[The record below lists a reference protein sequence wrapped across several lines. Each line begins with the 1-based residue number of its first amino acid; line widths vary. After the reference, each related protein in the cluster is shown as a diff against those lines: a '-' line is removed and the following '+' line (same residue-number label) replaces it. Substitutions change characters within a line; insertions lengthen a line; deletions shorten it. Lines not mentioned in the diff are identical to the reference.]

1 MGLFSCFGAPGAGE
15 ADVVVAQ
22 QARQQAYG
30 IPPHDASSG
39 KHAAAS
45 KGQQSEFLDLTGPPP
60 KSAQTTTCT
69 SGNTT
74 SLSAVTTSDVHGAAY
89 QLQILNAALAGLSGN
104 WYERVSSAAMRLTGV
119 SGAALCTVAIL
130 DAAHEHFTVIH
141 VTGKDTEA
149 PIKAPPG
156 SQLPALQAVAPS
168 AHGPG
173 AQGSLRYNSAQVLQ
187 LLQTPLTYSFSDPV
201 HASRETNQPPHD
213 WQAMYDTFGLSDFC
227 ALPLMH
233 NKSVVGA
240 VTLAFVAPPAE
251 TRAQQNQ
258 RYLTQ
263 SSSTSTHQPASPLMA
278 CDEASM
284 RTLGLLLSVLLVGQD
299 MLLAQQVAEILA
311 GVYDA
316 RNLQQVVTVVA
327 AGAEQVLQ
335 LTTCVAV
342 SCNLAVLAVPG
353 AGPGAAPSAGT
364 LSQPGT
370 GAGTGGG
377 GPPASVTSG
386 TGLGGRAIFFEERNA
401 HTAGSRVDG
410 STQGTQGS
418 RSMASITDAHGS
430 GSGLAF
436 GQNYRSR
443 LQSRANTPH
452 DGQSTGAVSGAQ
464 ANMLSPRRGGA
475 NNSANPLPHL
485 SVRTN
490 GNAHA
495 SQDSTSPPNGSTGG
509 LLWQAGLVQARAL
522 GLRHTLLANLPPTG
536 TIIHDCASYMQ
547 QVGCP
552 KRDLYL
558 LSTCQGAPPFSLAI
572 APAPLKEAEP
582 NSQQLVLY
590 VAVAM
595 RLPMELLTELLSQA
609 QQLAVKVLAP
619 LLAAKLTTGN
629 LADEWALLMG
639 TCTSGRTG
647 TGPGTGPGGAGMV
660 ASSPDPRMSSSSA
673 QVGAG
678 GVAGAGGGSKDA
690 ASGSAMCGSG
700 GTMDGRRSSPGG
712 SSDETGPGGAQ
723 RGGAGARH
731 PQLPAALTAPPGHSP
746 EVLPYAE
753 QRGGTA
759 PSDIGRVLGGPPAG
773 SGSQESQGTVLS
785 TAVGGAFAGDT
796 RTHMGMLVSSFKD
809 TINALQAAR
818 AEEAEELTVLKLG
831 KVLGRGGSGLVF
843 QGYLHLGLEVAV
855 KLFENPDDTDPD
867 AISNDEP
874 PAIGNLNPDGSSIGP
889 DAMASRGAEGGSSA
903 KEGSKGQDGGGQR
916 RNSSRS
922 AAQMTKRQRDLLRN
936 ALELGVTSSISHPNI
951 VQGYCHWVNVVLMQD
966 ASLNRCWLMG
976 QAEYMALAPPGSPP
990 PPLCSA
996 LVMEYCDMGSLIH
1009 ALKRGTFVGAEEK
1022 PNMEFV
1028 YMCLLEIAL
1037 ALRHLHTAKIAHCD
1051 LKPGNVLLRS
1061 SPRDPRSFVCKLG
1074 DFGYAAILKDG
1085 LLPGRPAVLP
1095 DEACGTLQYMA
1106 PELFVAGR
1114 PVDASID
1121 IYAFGLLMWEL
1132 ITGKTPYS
1140 DNEYGSRALMK
1151 AVYHGKRPT
1160 FPENTLPA
1168 YKNLGMC
1175 CWSGDPTLRPSASV
1189 LVKLLRQQLESLK
1202 QSGQTAGG
1210 ANAPARA

>member
-1 MGLFSCFGAPGAGE
+1 
-15 ADVVVAQ
+15 
-22 QARQQAYG
+22 
-30 IPPHDASSG
+30 
-39 KHAAAS
+39 
-45 KGQQSEFLDLTGPPP
+45 
-60 KSAQTTTCT
+60 
-69 SGNTT
+69 
-74 SLSAVTTSDVHGAAY
+74 
-89 QLQILNAALAGLSGN
+89 
-104 WYERVSSAAMRLTGV
+104 
-119 SGAALCTVAIL
+119 
-130 DAAHEHFTVIH
+130 
-141 VTGKDTEA
+141 
-149 PIKAPPG
+149 
-156 SQLPALQAVAPS
+156 
-168 AHGPG
+168 
-173 AQGSLRYNSAQVLQ
+173 
-187 LLQTPLTYSFSDPV
+187 
-201 HASRETNQPPHD
+201 
-213 WQAMYDTFGLSDFC
+213 
-227 ALPLMH
+227 MH

-240 VTLAFVAPPAE
+240 VTLAFVAPPPE

-258 RYLTQ
+258 RYLAQ

-299 MLLAQQVAEILA
+299 MQLAQQVAEILA

-335 LTTCVAV
+335 LTTRVAV

-353 AGPGAAPSAGT
+353 AGPGAAAPAGT

-370 GAGTGGG
+370 GTGTGG
-377 GPPASVTSG
+377 GPPASVASG

-443 LQSRANTPH
+443 MQSRANTPH
-452 DGQSTGAVSGAQ
+452 DGHSTGAISGAQ

-475 NNSANPLPHL
+475 NSSATPLPHL

-536 TIIHDCASYMQ
+536 TIILDCASYMQ

-558 LSTCQGAPPFSLAI
+558 LSTCQGAPPYSLAI
-572 APAPLKEAEP
+572 APAPLKESDP
-582 NSQQLVLY
+582 NGQQLVLY

-595 RLPMELLTELLSQA
+595 RLPMELLTELLGQA

-639 TCTSGRTG
+639 TCRTG
-647 TGPGTGPGGAGMV
+647 AAAGASTGPGVGLA

-678 GVAGAGGGSKDA
+678 TGGGGSKDA

-700 GTMDGRRSSPGG
+700 GTVEGRRSSPGG
-712 SSDETGPGGAQ
+712 SSDERGGGA
-723 RGGAGARH
+723 ARH

-753 QRGGTA
+753 GAPRGGTA

-818 AEEAEELTVLKLG
+818 AEEPEELTVLKLG

-867 AISNDEP
+867 AISNDDL

-889 DAMASRGAEGGSSA
+889 DAMGASRGADGGSSM
-903 KEGSKGQDGGGQR
+903 KDGGSKGQDGTGTGQR

-936 ALELGVTSSISHPNI
+936 ALELGVTNSISHPNVI
-951 VQGYCHWVNVVLMQD
+951 QGYCHWVNVVLMQD

-1009 ALKRGTFVGAEEK
+1009 ALKRGTFTGPDGK

-1202 QSGQTAGG
+1202 QSGQTTGG
-1210 ANAPARA
+1210 ANAPAASRA